1 MTLRDTHVPVVREP
15 AAATQVTLGTRHGT
29 RLTQQPPPT
38 MTQRQD
44 IPPEQYAEISP
55 TTDNHGRLLLVVQE
69 RHRDGYQ
76 VHALSSR
83 EPLEAYNDILDKHQM
98 EDGTISW
105 GAMTEEEQDTVL
117 AERDVD
123 IAAADVLTYEL
134 NTDE

>member
-1 MTLRDTHVPVVREP
+1 
-15 AAATQVTLGTRHGT
+15 
-29 RLTQQPPPT
+29 
-38 MTQRQD
+38 
-44 IPPEQYAEISP
+44 
-55 TTDNHGRLLLVVQE
+55 
-69 RHRDGYQ
+69 
-76 VHALSSR
+76 
-83 EPLEAYNDILDKHQM
+83 M